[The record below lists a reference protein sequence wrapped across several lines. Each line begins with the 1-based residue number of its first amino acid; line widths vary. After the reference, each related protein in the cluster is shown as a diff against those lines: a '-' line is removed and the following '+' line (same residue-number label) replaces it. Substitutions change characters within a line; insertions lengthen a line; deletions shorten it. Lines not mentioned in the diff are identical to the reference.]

1 LILLSILQKGTQVE
15 GSKSSKMLQE
25 THDNVMKELK
35 TFHHELRPKLEK

>member
-35 TFHHELRPKLEK
+35 ELRPKLEK